1 MTISNS
7 VEQKLYIIISLY
19 LYLMAKVPSTHLLIE
34 LDVKTHT
41 ELKHLAVDEGMP
53 MAEIVRRCIK
63 TWIDKKK
70 VKVVY

>member
-1 MTISNS
+1 
-7 VEQKLYIIISLY
+7 
-19 LYLMAKVPSTHLLIE
+19 MAKVPSTHLLIE